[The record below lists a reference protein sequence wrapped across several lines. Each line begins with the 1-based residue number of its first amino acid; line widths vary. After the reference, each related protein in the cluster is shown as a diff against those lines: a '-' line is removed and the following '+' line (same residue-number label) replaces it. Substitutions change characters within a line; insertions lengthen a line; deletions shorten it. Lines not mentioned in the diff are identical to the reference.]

1 MKKQGSNSGFWQA
14 KWRRVTAG
22 FFLGAVVFLA
32 VVFVLWMASYFLR
45 IFLPFD
51 QLFQSPA
58 ILSVPEVLIPLLFYD
73 VLALPPVLIL
83 AVVISWS
90 FGTYLRRE
98 KGLHP
103 ALCRLVGLLTLPV
116 SFLLV
121 SIGGMVMSGSASDA
135 SAFAFLAPLPPAFV
149 LGYLP
154 GWRLGRWLYDHLTK
168 PLFNS

>member
-1 MKKQGSNSGFWQA
+1 MQKQGFNPGFWQA

-22 FFLGAVVFLA
+22 FFLGAVVFSA
-32 VVFVLWMASYFLR
+32 VVFVLWMASYYLR

-51 QLFQSPA
+51 QLFQSPV
-58 ILSVPEVLIPLLFYD
+58 ILKVPAVLIPLVFYD

-90 FGTYLRRE
+90 FGRYLRRE
-98 KGLHP
+98 KGLHF
-103 ALCRLVGLLTLPV
+103 ALCLLIGLLTVPV

-121 SIGGMVMSGSASDA
+121 SIVGMVMSGSASDA

-154 GWRLGRWLYDHLTK
+154 GWRLGRLLYNNL
-168 PLFNS
+168 NEC